1 MGEAWRASSIFES
14 LASFTVTAM
23 AQSPPVQ
30 SRFPNMP
37 DKLAD
42 LDQTWAYLV
51 IGVDH
56 IMTLLEAGLS
66 FMDYTNFYSAVYN
79 YCTSTRMHSR
89 METGNRSVSFNS

>member
-1 MGEAWRASSIFES
+1 MIRPVTSIFES
-14 LASFTVTAM
+14 FASFTFTTM
-23 AQSPPVQ
+23 AQLAPVQ

-37 DKLAD
+37 GKSAD

-66 FMDYTNFYSAVYN
+66 FVDYTNFYTAVYN

-89 METGNRSVSFNS
+89 MEAGNRSVSFRS

>member
-1 MGEAWRASSIFES
+1 MTRLVISIFES
-14 LASFTVTAM
+14 FASFTLTTM
-23 AQSPPVQ
+23 AQFAPVQ

-37 DKLAD
+37 GKSAD

-66 FMDYTNFYSAVYN
+66 FVDYTNFYTAVYN

-89 METGNRSVSFNS
+89 MEAGNRSVSFRS